1 MSERERRIFLRDK
14 ERERRNQVQSAGV
27 GSNAVVQSD

>member
-14 ERERRNQVQSAGV
+14 ERERRNQQPSAGV
-27 GSNAVVQSD
+27 SSQVNVKDE